1 METKEQKPI
10 IVAASQGKVLSV
22 MGETITCKISG
33 DDTHG
38 AYAVVEQVSP
48 PQGGVPLHIHQ
59 REDEIFYILE
69 GEYEICCGDQTFKAT
84 EGSLA
89 ILPRGVPH
97 GFRNVGTTPG
107 KILET
112 ITPAGFE
119 KYFEELSQQPTDR
132 PPNMEAIIAIAQR
145 YGLEYLP
152 PSNDLNRDLP

>member
-1 METKEQKPI
+1 MDRFDLTPVKE
-10 IVAASQGKVLSV
+10 
-22 MGETITCKISG
+22 
-33 DDTHG
+33 
-38 AYAVVEQVSP
+38 
-48 PQGGVPLHIHQ
+48 
-59 REDEIFYILE
+59 
-69 GEYEICCGDQTFKAT
+69 T

-132 PPNMEAIIAIAQR
+132 PPHMEAIIAIAQR
-145 YGLEYLP
+145 YWSGLDRPQTHRHHAVFLSLALEHVNGASFGVYVGRSKRHNSVRRIP
-152 PSNDLNRDLP
+152 VE